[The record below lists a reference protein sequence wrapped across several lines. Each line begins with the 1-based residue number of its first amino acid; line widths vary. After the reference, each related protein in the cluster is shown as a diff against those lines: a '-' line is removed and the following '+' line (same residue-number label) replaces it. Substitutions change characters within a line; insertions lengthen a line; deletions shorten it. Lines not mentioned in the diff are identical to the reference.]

1 MPKDTSR
8 IPPSTFQSFL
18 VSVTFVSPGADR
30 VLDALGKRAGR
41 RFEYRSL
48 YFFGLLLAMATIAFA
63 IVRRFA
69 PPG

>member
-1 MPKDTSR
+1 MELLLFTVLA
-8 IPPSTFQSFL
+8 IAL
-18 VSVTFVSPGADR
+18 YVGADR
-30 VLDALGKRAGR
+30 VLDALEKRAGR